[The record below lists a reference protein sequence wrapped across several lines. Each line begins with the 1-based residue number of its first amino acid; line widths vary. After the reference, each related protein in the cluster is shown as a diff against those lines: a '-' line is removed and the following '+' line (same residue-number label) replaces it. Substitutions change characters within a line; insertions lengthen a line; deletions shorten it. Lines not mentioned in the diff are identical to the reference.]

1 VAAVKIQDE
10 RVLKQAE
17 AVGDLI
23 EIHIEEGCPTKI
35 VRVGVLLIDEIRG
48 QLQDFLKQNRDV
60 FAWTYEDILGID
72 LEIMVHR

>member
-17 AVGDLI
+17 AVEDLI

-35 VRVGVLLIDEIRG
+35 VRVGILLTDELRG
-48 QLQDFLKQNRDV
+48 QL
-60 FAWTYEDILGID
+60 
-72 LEIMVHR
+72 